1 MNELEQNLQDYEDAA
16 QIAQLD
22 FSQLTEADFD
32 AVEFDDDGAPY
43 GMVMG
48 VPVAINQQPPQE
60 EGSIQRDVARGVTRG
75 AQAAGE
81 ALNEFLPM
89 LGTPVDLV
97 NEGLR
102 EVGDFF
108 GVDLAS
114 DNPVGGSAMIRDG
127 VQAVLDFGDKL
138 LPQGANEAYAEFV
151 NEPPLSPIVQS
162 IVEEVSKFGVQAVTP
177 AMYLRAFSVMSP
189 FARGLAWG
197 GIADFINAQPDD
209 TSAIQSVTELLSSS
223 SEQER
228 GAVANAVLQVISQNE
243 NDPEI
248 VNRARMALDG
258 MVVGGAIEKGAELL
272 IKTARAVPLGD
283 VARAVGGGAMAAAR
297 GVNQALDYGVDM
309 MGGGNTLGMG
319 VGPVGDGPRRVG
331 TTGQY
336 VGGPPGLDSPQR
348 LAALRRNMTA
358 LAQEGEPG
366 RFWYERSGR
375 AIMDMVGGDRDE
387 AEKIAQ
393 AIAITSAGSTPVP
406 SNFDFAMQAYA
417 QYKAGD
423 PIRTGKFPQ
432 NMSKQLN
439 EAFYGEGWNGRKTN
453 NFYNNIMREIDP
465 TRAQGATIDIHMM
478 RAFGFTNKDGTPYS
492 GTPTDAQ
499 YTFVENEVKR
509 IADQL
514 GWEPQQVQAGIW
526 VANKAR
532 NLGKPASEMT
542 FDYADAAERN
552 LGQISWES
560 IPGRAGGHLREIFD
574 APYEQQAEY
583 HVAVS
588 KAFLDDDGN
597 DLIAKRLGLPSP
609 GDFEAPGYFEGKV
622 SPGTQTEIIA
632 PRQYQS
638 KQVGQIEPATED
650 LINAYAAAR
659 GILMKQ
665 DGVGW
670 HRPFYKSLKREANGY
685 EINLGRPLSEDE
697 TMRVAQA
704 IEGIVGHGE
713 YAPIAAPE
721 GVRIINFDY
730 LEVDNIEFV
739 KIIQQ
744 ALDVVDFDEDAEYVG
759 KTFHAYAGYAGN
771 DWTVNPNG
779 EGYYNSRWAGRPDLQ
794 GRVRD
799 VIAEIGPRIDEVDL
813 DFSERYGWT
822 RNEALNAGYRN
833 PAEVSDTNATQ

>member
-1 MNELEQNLQDYEDAA
+1 MMLAPTTTLGSEMPQANLDDEARQMIEDAGYNA
-16 QIAQLD
+16 DYVAERDSEVDLSNAEPIIDGLPGFNENETQMWIDSARELYATFGPRRAPTRSRQGGKMAFTPAAEPDASAMSDDEIAQWGVELMGSYNYRPEEWLNYFTNADKMTERQKLAFYNLLSGYDKLPDGTWSGTMRMLKGTLTSPSTYLGIGTLGAGFLARQAFKTAGKTGVMNYMRSLMPTAIAAGVEGGLYTGLD
-22 FSQLTEADFD
+22 D
-32 AVEFDDDGAPY
+32 A
-43 GMVMG
+43 MRQIS
-48 VPVAINQQPPQE
+48 AI
-60 EGSIQRDVARGVTRG
+60 DAG
-75 AQAAGE
+75 AQDEFSVGQTAVAAGVGTV
-81 ALNEFLPM
+81 LGGGLGLGLPA
-89 LGTPVDLV
+89 
-97 NEGLR
+97 
-102 EVGDFF
+102 VG
-108 GVDLAS
+108 
-114 DNPVGGSAMIRDG
+114 
-127 VQAVLDFGDKL
+127 
-138 LPQGANEAYAEFV
+138 
-151 NEPPLSPIVQS
+151 
-162 IVEEVSKFGVQAVTP
+162 
-177 AMYLRAFSVMSP
+177 
-189 FARGLAWG
+189 
-197 GIADFINAQPDD
+197 
-209 TSAIQSVTELLSSS
+209 
-223 SEQER
+223 R
-228 GAVANAVLQVISQNE
+228 GAVEGAKL
-243 NDPEI
+243 
-248 VNRARMALDG
+248 VNRGLD
-258 MVVGGAIEKGAELL
+258 A
-272 IKTARAVPLGD
+272 
-283 VARAVGGGAMAAAR
+283 
-297 GVNQALDYGVDM
+297 GVEM
-309 MGGGNTLGMG
+309 MGGGRTLGMG
-319 VGPVGDGPRRVG
+319 VGPTGDGPRRVG

-465 TRAQGATIDIHMM
+465 TREQGATIDIHMM

-514 GWEPQQVQAGIW
+514 SWEPQQVQAGIW

-532 NLGKPASEMT
+532 NLGKAASEMT

-560 IPGRAGGHLREIFD
+560 VPGRAGGHLREIFD

-713 YAPIAAPE
+713 YAPIAAPK

-730 LEVDNIEFV
+730 LEVDNVEFV

-744 ALDVVDFDEDAEYVG
+744 ALDVIDFDENAEYVG

-771 DWTVNPNG
+771 DWKENPNG